1 MSESRSKDFIE
12 TIAGAIVLI
21 LACFFLIY
29 SFQKSGISRQLY
41 NEEFILTA
49 EFNSV
54 DGLSTGSNIFLA
66 GVKIG
71 TVSDI
76 QLNLENFL
84 ARVTISLY
92 DDFAIPDDTE
102 AIIVSDGLLGEKY
115 ISLNPGGSSESFNT
129 GDQIIYTQGA
139 VNIVNLLNKFSGK

>member
-1 MSESRSKDFIE
+1 MSESRSRGFIE

-21 LACFFLIY
+21 LACIFLIY

-41 NEEFILTA
+41 NEEFMLTA

-54 DGLSTGSNIFLA
+54 DGLSIGSNIFLA

-76 QLNLENFL
+76 QLNLDNFL

-115 ISLNPGGSSESFNT
+115 ISLNPGGSSESLNT
-129 GDQIIYTQGA
+129 GDQIIYTQSA